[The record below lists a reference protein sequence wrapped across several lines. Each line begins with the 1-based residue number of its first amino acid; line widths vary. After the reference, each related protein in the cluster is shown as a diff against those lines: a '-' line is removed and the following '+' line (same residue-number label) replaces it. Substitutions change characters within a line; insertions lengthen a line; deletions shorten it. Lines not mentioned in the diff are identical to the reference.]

1 MFDVTRFIDRKNW
14 TIEELAKKL
23 FEKGGTSRVG
33 MWKTGD
39 SNPRYD
45 AIIKLIHL
53 GATAEELFG
62 KECADRLLQNSVGLP
77 PQLPPEIANAP
88 ERAAGLEWGLKD
100 IEAKIAA
107 RVKNEIL
114 DILKTKDVI

>member
-62 KECADRLLQNSVGLP
+62 KECADRLLQNSSSGPL
-77 PQLPPEIANAP
+77 QLPPELACNPEFIAGQNQA
-88 ERAAGLEWGLKD
+88 LKD
-100 IEAKIAA
+100 IEAKIEA
-107 RVKNEIL
+107 RITAK
-114 DILKTKDVI
+114 LKAKGIDL

>member
-1 MFDVTRFIDRKNW
+1 MFDFTRFIDRKNC

-77 PQLPPEIANAP
+77 PQLPPEIANNP
-88 ERAAGLEWGLKD
+88 DFLAGQNQALKD
-100 IEAKIAA
+100 IEAKIEA
-107 RVKNEIL
+107 RITAK
-114 DILKTKDVI
+114 LKAKGIDL

>member
-1 MFDVTRFIDRKNW
+1 MFFYVTRFIDRKNW

-62 KECADRLLQNSVGLP
+62 KECADELLQNSVGLP
-77 PQLPPEIANAP
+77 LQLPPEIANDPDFQKGLQQSIDAKVS
-88 ERAAGLEWGLKD
+88 AAVKAELAALKSKGLL
-100 IEAKIAA
+100 
-107 RVKNEIL
+107 
-114 DILKTKDVI
+114 

>member
-88 ERAAGLEWGLKD
+88 DFLAGQNQALKD

-107 RVKNEIL
+107 RVKSEVL
-114 DILKTKDVI
+114 SDLKSKGVI